1 MGYMPGLQSSPLK
14 TALNPIGKSRPE
26 VHVNAERWN
35 QANPKN
41 GKHTGATKDSTA
53 PSARMAL
60 EEVFELLEDYAPI
73 WYTEE
78 LHDRIL
84 AALLNEEE

>member
-1 MGYMPGLQSSPLK
+1 MPGLQSSSPLK

-41 GKHTGATKDSTA
+41 GKYTHAANDPA
-53 PSARMAL
+53 ALSARMAL
-60 EEVFELLEDYAPI
+60 EEVFELLEDYAPV

-84 AALLNEEE
+84 AALLNRDE